1 MASDFARTLALLR
14 REKKISQRTAAG
26 DLGVSQALLSHYENG
41 LREPGLSF
49 VVRAADY
56 YGVSCDYL
64 LGRSMARDGS
74 AVPAARLHDAA
85 AESENGG
92 EGVAELHRRLIVN
105 SAALLFEVADKS
117 GSQQL
122 SSEIANYLSMA
133 IYKVFRY
140 LYAADPGCVEEAF
153 RTGSDHFDC
162 LCNAQMS
169 LSELRIRAAAK
180 GEGGFGL
187 EKEELHIPSL
197 QPSNL
202 ARNFPNLSSSMLTL
216 LQTVADTITALQE
229 SGNGAETRGK

>member
-1 MASDFARTLALLR
+1 MASDFSRTLALLR
-14 REKKISQRTAAG
+14 REKKISQRTAAT

-74 AVPAARLHDAA
+74 SVPAARLHDASA
-85 AESENGG
+85 DGAGNPENPF
-92 EGVAELHRRLIVN
+92 LLQRRLVVN
-105 SAALLFEVADKS
+105 AAALLFDISEKA
-117 GSQQL
+117 GSEQL
-122 SSEIANYLSMA
+122 SSEIATYLSMA

-140 LYAADPGCVEEAF
+140 LYAADPSGVEEAF
-153 RTGSDHFDC
+153 RTASEHFDC
-162 LCNAQMS
+162 LCNAQMN

-180 GEGGFGL
+180 GMGGFGL
-187 EKEELHIPSL
+187 EREEIQLPSL
-197 QPSNL
+197 QPADL

-216 LQTVADTITALQE
+216 LQTVADHITPT
-229 SGNGAETRGK
+229 ETTKLSVEKRGK

>member
-74 AVPAARLHDAA
+74 SVPAARMHDA
-85 AESENGG
+85 ETENNSPL
-92 EGVAELHRRLIVN
+92 LHRRLVIN
-105 SAALLFEVADKS
+105 STALLFEIAQRS
-117 GSQQL
+117 GSEQL
-122 SSEIANYLSMA
+122 SAEISSYLSFA

-140 LYAADPGCVEEAF
+140 LYAADPAGVEEAF
-153 RTGSDHFDC
+153 RTASTHFDC
-162 LCNAQMS
+162 LCDAQMN

-187 EKEELHIPSL
+187 MPEELHVPSL
-197 QPSNL
+197 QPADL

-216 LQTVADTITALQE
+216 LQTVADQITPQ
-229 SGNGAETRGK
+229 NDVTRSK

>member
-105 SAALLFEVADKS
+105 SAALFEVADKS

-229 SGNGAETRGK
+229 SGNGAEKRGK

>member
-74 AVPAARLHDAA
+74 AVSAARLHDAA
-85 AESENGG
+85 AEAEGG
-92 EGVAELHRRLIVN
+92 SDSVAGLHRRLIVN
-105 SAALLFEVADKS
+105 SAALLFEVAEKS
-117 GSQQL
+117 GSEQL
-122 SSEIANYLSMA
+122 STEMARYLSMA

-153 RTGSDHFDC
+153 RTGSEHFDC
-162 LCNAQMS
+162 LCNAQMN

-187 EKEELHIPSL
+187 EKEELRIPSL
-197 QPSNL
+197 QPADL
-202 ARNFPNLSSSMLTL
+202 ARNFPSLSSSMLSL

-229 SGNGAETRGK
+229 PKSADKRVK

>member
-14 REKKISQRTAAG
+14 REKKISRRTAAS

-41 LREPGLSF
+41 LREPGLGF

-74 AVPAARLHDAA
+74 AVPASRLHDAA
-85 AESENGG
+85 ADTNGDTQDTM
-92 EGVAELHRRLIVN
+92 LLNRRLVVN
-105 SAALLFEVADKS
+105 SAALLFEVAEKS
-117 GSQQL
+117 GSEQL
-122 SSEIANYLSMA
+122 SSEISNYLSMA

-140 LYAADPGCVEEAF
+140 LYAADPGGVEEAF
-153 RTGSDHFDC
+153 RTASEHFDC
-162 LCNAQMS
+162 LCDAQMN

-187 EKEELHIPSL
+187 TQEEIRMPSL
-197 QPSNL
+197 QPADL
-202 ARNFPNLSSSMLTL
+202 ARTFPNLSSSMLTL
-216 LQTVADTITALQE
+216 LQSVGDRITPQDT
-229 SGNGAETRGK
+229 GKNEDKRAK

>member
-14 REKKISQRTAAG
+14 REKKISQRTAAT

-74 AVPAARLHDAA
+74 SVPAARLHDASSDGA
-85 AESENGG
+85 GEEN
-92 EGVAELHRRLIVN
+92 AFLLQRRLVVN
-105 SAALLFEVADKS
+105 SAALLFDIAEKA
-117 GSQQL
+117 GSEQL
-122 SSEIANYLSMA
+122 SSEISTYLSMA

-140 LYAADPGCVEEAF
+140 LYAADPSGVEEAF
-153 RTGSDHFDC
+153 RTSSEHFDC

-180 GEGGFGL
+180 GSGDFGL
-187 EKEELHIPSL
+187 MHEELQLPSL
-197 QPSNL
+197 QPADI

-216 LQTVADTITALQE
+216 LQTVADHIMPSEPPKPA
-229 SGNGAETRGK
+229 AEKRTK